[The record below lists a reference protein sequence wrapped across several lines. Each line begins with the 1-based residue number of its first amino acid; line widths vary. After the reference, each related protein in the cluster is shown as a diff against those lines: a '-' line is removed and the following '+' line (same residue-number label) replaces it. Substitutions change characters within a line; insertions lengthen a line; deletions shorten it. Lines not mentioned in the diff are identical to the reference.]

1 MLFLINLKTK
11 CKTNLKNYFKKN
23 FIRNLFKKLF
33 TRHACQ
39 QQDMLV
45 NIKRKI
51 INTAIV
57 TINIIKTITMPIIY
71 FI

>member
-1 MLFLINLKTK
+1 M
-11 CKTNLKNYFKKN
+11 KNKYKKVFKKN
-23 FIRNLFKKLF
+23 FIRNLCTKLF